1 MYRKGVNVGKVSFGT
16 EFGKTQGMKTVVS
29 ILLLFYV
36 SLAGFGQTKP
46 PLASLDTLPEI
57 KLPRIDYKAFKEGEY
72 LKFVLHYGI
81 IDAGEAE
88 LHVGKS
94 PHTYHGHEAY
104 HIVGTGKT
112 LGAFNW
118 FFKVRDK
125 YETYLDKNGVFPWE
139 FVRNI
144 QEGGYN
150 KRQDYLFYQ
159 HKAAVKTDKGEVYK
173 IPPLS
178 QDMLS
183 TFYYARTL
191 DFSNLYEGQIFTIP
205 TFVDGETF
213 PLKIKYRGR
222 EQIEV
227 RSGKYR
233 CLKFVPVVQQGR
245 IFKEED
251 DMIVWIT
258 DDDNRILVLAQ
269 AKVLVG
275 SIKMEL
281 VKFENLANP
290 ISKISD

>member
-1 MYRKGVNVGKVSFGT
+1 
-16 EFGKTQGMKTVVS
+16 MKTLFSILMLISVS
-29 ILLLFYV
+29 IL
-36 SLAGFGQTKP
+36 GFGQTKP
-46 PLASLDTLPEI
+46 PRASLDTLPEI
-57 KLPRIDYKAFKEGEY
+57 KLPTIDYKAFKEGEY

-88 LHVGKS
+88 LRIGKS
-94 PHTYHGHEAY
+94 PHTYHGHEAF
-104 HIVGTGKT
+104 HITGIGRT

-125 YETYLDKNGVFPWE
+125 YETYLDKEGVFPWE
-139 FVRNI
+139 FVRDI
-144 QEGGYN
+144 QEGGYS

-159 HKAAVKTDKGEVYK
+159 HKSAVKTDKGEVFK

-183 TFYYARTL
+183 SFYYARTL
-191 DFSNLYEGQIFTIP
+191 DFSNLHHGQVFTIP
-205 TFVDGETF
+205 TFVDGEVF
-213 PLKIKYRGR
+213 PLRIKYVGR
-222 EQIEV
+222 EEV
-227 RSGKYR
+227 RIRSGKYR
-233 CLKFVPVVQQGR
+233 CLKFVPVVQEGR
-245 IFKEED
+245 IFKEEE

-290 ISKISD
+290 IAKISD

>member
-1 MYRKGVNVGKVSFGT
+1 
-16 EFGKTQGMKTVVS
+16 MKTWFGIFLLVS
-29 ILLLFYV
+29 V
-36 SLAGFGQTKP
+36 STLGFGQTKP
-46 PLASLDTLPEI
+46 PRASLDTLPEI
-57 KLPRIDYKAFKEGEY
+57 KLPSIDYKAFKEGEY

-88 LHVGKS
+88 LRIAKS
-94 PHTYHGHEAY
+94 PHTYHGHEVY
-104 HIVGTGKT
+104 HITGTGKT

-125 YETYLDKNGVFPWE
+125 YETYLDKKGVFPWE
-139 FVRNI
+139 FVRDI
-144 QEGGYN
+144 QEGGY
-150 KRQDYLFYQ
+150 KKKQDYLFYQ
-159 HKAAVKTDKGEVYK
+159 HKSAVKTDKGEVYK

-183 TFYYARTL
+183 SFYYARTL
-191 DFSNLYEGQIFTIP
+191 DFTNLHEGQVFTIP

-213 PLKIKYRGR
+213 PLKIKYKGR
-222 EQIEV
+222 EDVSI

-233 CLKFVPVVQQGR
+233 CLKFVPVVQEGR
-245 IFKEED
+245 IFKEEE

-258 DDDNRILVLAQ
+258 DDDNRVLVLAQ